1 MALPLA
7 LTMGEPAGI
16 GGEIA
21 LKAWLEIRDD
31 LPPFYLIDDPDRL
44 ALLARRL
51 DWPVPIQPVDTPD
64 RAPSVFP
71 DALPVVP
78 IETAIRAQPGH
89 PDPTDAPAI
98 LGAVQTAVRSFA

>member
-21 LKAWLEIRDD
+21 LKAWLEIRED

-51 DWPVPIQPVDTPD
+51 DWPVPIPCSCRSRCSWRFSLRASSISCVDMWDGICCSRISAESPWN
-64 RAPSVFP
+64 
-71 DALPVVP
+71 
-78 IETAIRAQPGH
+78 
-89 PDPTDAPAI
+89 
-98 LGAVQTAVRSFA
+98 